1 MLKVLFLMLSSSVFL
16 LASGGGHTEIAPDL
30 TGTWVGIASLV
41 IFVIGYYFV
50 AAEEKYHID
59 KAKPDFEIYVN
70 PSVLNLRSGMSTPVT
85 FNICRKDGFKGAV
98 DLSVKNAPKDVRL
111 DGRSIQKGSS
121 KARMTL
127 FVPNSVQPQ
136 NYKIEAYK
144 QQHDL

>member
-59 KAKPDFEIYVN
+59 KAKPALFIGIFMLMLIAAYYAMND
-70 PSVLNLRSGMSTPVT
+70 LNM
-85 FNICRKDGFKGAV
+85 
-98 DLSVKNAPKDVRL
+98 DLVHTRAK
-111 DGRSIQKGSS
+111 
-121 KARMTL
+121 
-127 FVPNSVQPQ
+127 
-136 NYKIEAYK
+136 
-144 QQHDL
+144 H